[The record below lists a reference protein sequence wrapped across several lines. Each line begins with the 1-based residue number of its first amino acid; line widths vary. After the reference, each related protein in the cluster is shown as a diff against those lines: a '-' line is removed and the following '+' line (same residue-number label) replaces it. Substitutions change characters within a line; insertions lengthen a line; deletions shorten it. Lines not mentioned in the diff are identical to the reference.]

1 MRTTSLARTS
11 QQPPAPVSSSRQW
24 SRTLAVTAALTL
36 LGALIFGPLW
46 RDYLAVAAGSI
57 LFTAMFSCAGA
68 ILWSEP
74 GHRRTAVLLILSGQF
89 WALGWSEE
97 WAVGPL
103 PFVSGI
109 SSYVAI
115 SLAVWAM
122 FRYPDPALMNRV
134 ERVFVR
140 VLGGVVVGGIVAEN
154 VTMRPGWKDYDPG
167 TFWITVYADRA
178 TNDGIAEVLRSLQ
191 VALIAGFLL
200 LWIIRIRRMRGLD
213 RELLAPMAL
222 AAPAAGLAAGAVP
235 VAKLLGLSGDRM
247 DAVYAFQPAV
257 LAVVP
262 LAFLISVVRRRLADN
277 AVLTLIQQVQ
287 RRPTPEAV
295 QTALRAA
302 LRDDTLRVRYWAPD
316 LNTHVDI
323 TGAPSGLSLD
333 DQPGRLVLPVTAPGG
348 SPLAVIEAD
357 PGLRRHPQVV
367 SNALAASGLALEN
380 AQLQAAV
387 LGRLS
392 QVRQVRMQAVQA
404 GVAERR
410 RVERDLH
417 DGAQQRLLAL
427 RLVLAASD
435 SPGMSEVSRERLRAM
450 SAEIALALNELR
462 DLARGIHPAVLS
474 QAGLWAAIEAV
485 AQQQPLIVDSDLPRG
500 RFPAATE
507 ETAYYLICAALKG
520 AAQAG
525 QAGPTPAASRV
536 CIRGHQA
543 EGVLTIEV
551 EDDARRPA
559 QMRLDA
565 ELPGMLDRVRAL
577 GGDIMFSTLSR
588 GGSLMVAAIPC
599 T

>member
-1 MRTTSLARTS
+1 MRTTSLAPTS
-11 QQPPAPVSSSRQW
+11 QQRPPPLSPSRQW
-24 SRTLAVTAALTL
+24 SHTLAVTGALTL
-36 LGALIFGPLW
+36 LGAFVFGPLW
-46 RDYLAVAAGSI
+46 REYPEVAAGSI
-57 LFTAMFSCAGA
+57 LFTAMFSGAGA

-74 GHRRTAVLLILSGQF
+74 GHRRTAVLLVLAGQF

-97 WAVGPL
+97 WRVSPFPL
-103 PFVSGI
+103 VSGI
-109 SSYVAI
+109 SSYVAL

-140 VLGGVVVGGIVAEN
+140 VLAVTVIGGILAET
-154 VTMRPGWKDYDPG
+154 VTMRPEWKDYDPG
-167 TFWITVYADRA
+167 TLWITLHADRA
-178 TNDGIAEVLRSLQ
+178 LHDAIGEVMQTVQ
-191 VALIAGFLL
+191 VLLVAGFLL
-200 LWIIRIRRMRGLD
+200 LWMVRIRRMRGLD

-222 AAPAAGLAAGAVP
+222 AAPAAGLAAAAVP
-235 VAKLLGLSGDRM
+235 VARLFGLSGTRM
-247 DAVYAFQPAV
+247 DTVYAFQPAV

-262 LAFLISVVRRRLADN
+262 LAFLVSVVRRRLADN

-295 QTALRAA
+295 QTALRTA
-302 LRDDTLRVRYWAPD
+302 LRDATLRVRYWAPD
-316 LNTHVDI
+316 LNAYVDV
-323 TGAPSGLSLD
+323 TGTPIDEPVDQSGGD
-333 DQPGRLVLPVTAPGG
+333 RLELVVTAPAGG
-348 SPLAVIEAD
+348 PLAVIDAD
-357 PGLRRHPQVV
+357 AVLRRHPHVV

-435 SPGMSEVSRERLRAM
+435 SPDLSDSSRERLRSM
-450 SAEIALALNELR
+450 SHQIALALNELR

-474 QAGLWAAIEAV
+474 QAGLSAAIEAM
-485 AQQQPLIVDSDLPRG
+485 AQQQPLVVDADLPAG

-520 AAQAG
+520 AAEQSGA
-525 QAGPTPAASRV
+525 RV
-536 CIRGHQA
+536 SIRGH
-543 EGVLTIEV
+543 ETDGVLTIEV
-551 EDDARRPA
+551 EDDGRRPA

-599 T
+599 A